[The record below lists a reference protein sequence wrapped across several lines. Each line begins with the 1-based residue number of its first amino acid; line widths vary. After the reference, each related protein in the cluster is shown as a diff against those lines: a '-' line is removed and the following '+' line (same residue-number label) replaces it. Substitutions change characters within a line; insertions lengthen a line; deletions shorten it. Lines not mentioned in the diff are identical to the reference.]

1 MKTHMIFTFL
11 ISIMILY
18 SCEKNVSDSKKEYG
32 NVLFYTNAQF
42 LLNCGEF
49 DVNIYIDDSKKG
61 VISQSFLPLD
71 SIPSCD
77 TTDANKTLKL
87 KMEVGNYNYSA
98 DFYCSN
104 NNQWTGNFD
113 IKKDSCTIIY
123 LSLSQ
128 LEN

>member
-1 MKTHMIFTFL
+1 MKTHLIFTFL
-11 ISIMILY
+11 ISIMTLY
-18 SCEKNVSDSKKEYG
+18 SCDKNESDFEKEYG

-49 DVNIYIDDSKKG
+49 DVNVYIDGSKKG
-61 VISQSFLPLD
+61 VINQPFLPLD
-71 SIPSCD
+71 SVPSCETAD
-77 TTDANKTLKL
+77 TNTTLKL

-123 LSLSQ
+123 LNLSQ
-128 LEN
+128 TEN

>member
-1 MKTHMIFTFL
+1 MIF
-11 ISIMILY
+11 Y
-18 SCEKNVSDSKKEYG
+18 SCDKNETDSEKEYG

-49 DVNIYIDDSKKG
+49 DVDVYIDDLKKG
-61 VISQSFLPLD
+61 VISKPFLPLD
-71 SIPSCD
+71 SIPSCE
-77 TTDANKTLKL
+77 TTDTNTTLKL
-87 KMEVGNYNYSA
+87 NMEVGNYNYSA

-123 LSLSQ
+123 LNLSQ
-128 LEN
+128 TEN